1 MKSTSRLTENLS
13 HGFNP
18 DSAEL
23 RTLPIRERLVFF
35 GRKTPF
41 PAHTHVLLEKRTSAM
56 SRPTLELAMI
66 VRDGRPALARSLK
79 SAQPAVD
86 GMVIGD
92 TGSTDASREVAR
104 QFGTRVLELPWEDD
118 FAKAR
123 NAVLAV
129 CRADWVLWL
138 DADEM
143 LDTAGAAWI
152 PALLEQNHSA
162 QAPVDA
168 WEVWRW
174 NYVRTL
180 NSRSGELVAEPNP
193 VRLEESRPYPAYT
206 RHLNTLLFRR
216 LPGLYFENPV
226 HETVSKRVRA
236 LGLRT
241 AEAPFVIHHFGVVED
256 SDEQRREKNEHY
268 HQLGLKK
275 ARKNPGDD
283 RAHYELGLSYLEH
296 CHDPATAL
304 ACFERTL
311 ALNPLRT
318 GAWIYAGI
326 CLTRLGRLPE
336 ALARLRHA
344 EQMGVR
350 SGLLSSALGDI
361 FFQSGEATQA
371 AHWYELA
378 RELAAASPLIECKL
392 GACQV
397 LLREADA
404 GLARIEAAVAREPE
418 AGELYEIWAAAALQA
433 ADAATAARVATARL
447 GLGTPPAGSY
457 VVAAV
462 LQARLG
468 EWDRALA
475 LLLDGL
481 RRYPGNP
488 ALERECQVARQKIG
502 AGKSCPTG

>member
-1 MKSTSRLTENLS
+1 
-13 HGFNP
+13 
-18 DSAEL
+18 
-23 RTLPIRERLVFF
+23 
-35 GRKTPF
+35 
-41 PAHTHVLLEKRTSAM
+41 
-56 SRPTLELAMI
+56 MI
-66 VRDGRPALARSLK
+66 VRDGGAGLARALE
-79 SAQPAVD
+79 SARSAVD
-86 GMVIGD
+86 GMVVGD
-92 TGSTDASREVAR
+92 TGSADASREVAR
-104 QFGTRVLELPWEDD
+104 RMGARVLEIPWEND

-123 NAVLAV
+123 NAVLAA
-129 CRADWVLWL
+129 CRAEWVLWL

-143 LDTAGAAWI
+143 LDPAGAAWI
-152 PALLEQNHSA
+152 PALLEQNQSA

-168 WEVWRW
+168 WQVWRW

-193 VRLEESRPYPAYT
+193 VRLEQSRPYPAYT

-256 SDEQRREKNEHY
+256 SDQRRREKNERY
-268 HQLGLKK
+268 HQLGLEK
-275 ARKNPGDD
+275 AGSNPGDD

-296 CHDPATAL
+296 RRDPAAAL
-304 ACFERTL
+304 ACFEQSL

-318 GAWIYAGI
+318 AAWIYAGI
-326 CLTRLGRLPE
+326 CLTRMGRLPE

-350 SGLLSSALGDI
+350 SGLLSGAMGDV
-361 FFQSGEATQA
+361 FFQAGEAAQA
-371 AHWYELA
+371 VRWYEQA
-378 RELAAASPLIECKL
+378 KEFSAVAPIVECKL

-404 GLARIEAAVAREPE
+404 GLARIQAAVAHEPE
-418 AGELYEIWAAAALQA
+418 SGELYEIWAAAALQA
-433 ADAATAARVATARL
+433 GDAATAARVAAERL
-447 GLGTPPAGSY
+447 ALGTPPASSF
-457 VVAAV
+457 VVAAA

-468 EWDRALA
+468 GWKSALA

-481 RRYPGNP
+481 QRYPGNP
-488 ALERECQVARQKIG
+488 MLERESQVARQKIS
-502 AGKSCPTG
+502 AGNCPTG

>member
-1 MKSTSRLTENLS
+1 M
-13 HGFNP
+13 G
-18 DSAEL
+18 
-23 RTLPIRERLVFF
+23 
-35 GRKTPF
+35 
-41 PAHTHVLLEKRTSAM
+41 
-56 SRPTLELAMI
+56 RPTLELAMI
-66 VRDGRPALARSLK
+66 VRDGGPGLARCLR
-79 SAQPAVD
+79 SAQPAVN
-86 GMVIGD
+86 GMVVGD

-104 QFGTRVLELPWEDD
+104 RMGARVLEIPWEND

-123 NAVLAV
+123 NSVLAA
-129 CRADWVLWL
+129 CRAEWVLWL

-143 LDTAGAAWI
+143 LDPAGAAWI
-152 PALLEQNHSA
+152 PALLEQNQSA
-162 QAPVDA
+162 PAPVDA

-216 LPGLYFENPV
+216 LPGLYFENSV

-241 AEAPFVIHHFGVVED
+241 SEAPFVIHHFGAVED
-256 SDEQRREKNEHY
+256 SDELRREKNERY
-268 HQLGLKK
+268 HQLGLEKV
-275 ARKNPGDD
+275 RKNPGDD
-283 RAHYELGLSYLEH
+283 RAHFELGLSYLEH
-296 CHDPATAL
+296 RRDPAAAL
-304 ACFERTL
+304 ACFEQAL

-336 ALARLRHA
+336 ALLRLRHA

-350 SGLLSSALGDI
+350 SALLSGALGDV
-361 FFQSGEATQA
+361 FFQAGEAAQA
-371 AHWYELA
+371 ARCYRQAGEFS
-378 RELAAASPLIECKL
+378 AASPLVECKL
-392 GACQV
+392 GACQ
-397 LLREADA
+397 LRLGEAEA
-404 GLARIEAAVAREPE
+404 GLARIQAAVAREPE

-433 ADAATAARVATARL
+433 GDATTAARVAARRL
-447 GLGTPPAGSY
+447 ELGTPPASSF

-468 EWDRALA
+468 GWEAALA

-488 ALERECQVARQKIG
+488 MLERESQTARQRISAKSSG
-502 AGKSCPTG
+502 ATG